1 MDVTRRRAAIVAK
14 LGFGLALLAA
24 LSCSGGA
31 PSPGQGPPTEQLDTA
46 SAAAALFPGAP
57 VEEPLALGFDAA
69 ATSQLAEQIDET
81 IGFWAARVERDPRD
95 FVALNELGGLY
106 VRRARLLGDV
116 GDFARA
122 REAFERS
129 LASNR
134 ARNLGGLLGLAHV
147 GVYTHQFAEAAEL
160 AREALEQRPD
170 EAYAWWVLGDAQLAL
185 GQYDEAYRSFTQP
198 AALNG
203 TLPAWSRLAFIEALR
218 GDPTSAALSWELAIG
233 ADSGRQP
240 EETAWVHTQAG
251 LFQLEIG
258 RLDEARSELDR
269 ALEAVAGYPA
279 ALAGRAG
286 LAVSLGQLDEAIR
299 ILEQVVARRPL
310 PEEAMLLGELYEA
323 TGQPERA
330 AEQYDLVRA
339 IDRLQQAAGIATDL
353 QLARFL
359 VRHGEDA
366 TGALAAAERAYAARP
381 GIDAADTLAWAHYRL
396 GNLEQA
402 KRYADEATRFETRRA
417 ELLFHAGM
425 IERALGNL
433 EHAATLLREV
443 QAIDPRFS
451 VVEAP
456 LAAAAIEAIESAT
469 AQVTR

>member
-1 MDVTRRRAAIVAK
+1 
-14 LGFGLALLAA
+14 
-24 LSCSGGA
+24 
-31 PSPGQGPPTEQLDTA
+31 
-46 SAAAALFPGAP
+46 
-57 VEEPLALGFDAA
+57 
-69 ATSQLAEQIDET
+69 
-81 IGFWAARVERDPRD
+81 
-95 FVALNELGGLY
+95 
-106 VRRARLLGDV
+106 LLGDV

-134 ARNLGGLLGLAHV
+134 TRNLGGLLGLAHV
-147 GVYTHQFAEAAEL
+147 GVYTHQFAEASEL
-160 AREALEQRPD
+160 ASEALEQRPD
-170 EAYAWWVLGDAQLAL
+170 EAYAWWILGDAQLAL
-185 GQYDEAYRSFTQP
+185 GEYDEAYRSYAQP

-203 TLPAWSRLAFIEALR
+203 TLAAWSRLAFIEALR
-218 GDPTSAALSWELAIG
+218 GDPAAAALSWELAI
-233 ADSGRQP
+233 AVDSGQRP

-258 RLDEARSELDR
+258 QLDEARSELDR
-269 ALEAVAGYPA
+269 ALEAVPWYPA
-279 ALAGRAG
+279 ALAGRAR

-323 TGQPERA
+323 TRQPERA

-353 QLARFL
+353 QVARFL
-359 VRHGEDA
+359 VRHGEDP
-366 TGALAAAERAYAARP
+366 TEALAAAERAYAARP

-396 GNLEQA
+396 GSYEEA
-402 KRYADEATRFETRRA
+402 KRYADEATRFDTRRA

-433 EHAATLLREV
+433 EQAATLLREV

-456 LAAAAIEAIESAT
+456 LAAAALEAIDSAT